1 MATLTETAHHTRRL
15 IKFGFIG
22 IVCLLVL
29 RSAYGRF
36 KEYWLQRY
44 PSPPPKPT
52 VAFGRLPTIPFPEQE
67 KKEYV
72 FQLETISGGLPEL
85 RNQAKV
91 YFVPKGQP
99 EFYTLERAKKKAA
112 LLGFPGKTIK
122 ISDSLYHWTNQ
133 DLLLSTLEM
142 DILDG
147 NFVINRNWQE
157 NLFLIAASK
166 AMRENQAETEV
177 KGFLSRI
184 GLLSERLI
192 NAETKVTY
200 LRHLPPSLV
209 PAVSFSEADLT
220 QVELFPAPL
229 DNLPSLTP
237 DPSKSVISF
246 FLKDARSDEEK
257 FLQVEYRY
265 QPVLAEKFATYPL
278 KTTAQAFSELQA
290 KEAYIF
296 PGQADPKQVVI
307 RNIYLAYFETATP
320 INYLMPI
327 FVFQGDQNFFGYVS
341 AVSNEWVEE

>member
-1 MATLTETAHHTRRL
+1 MTTLTETAYHTRRL

-22 IVCLLVL
+22 LVCLLIL
-29 RSAYGRF
+29 KSAYTHF
-36 KEYWLQRY
+36 KEYWVQQH
-44 PSPPPKPT
+44 PPPPPKPT
-52 VAFGRLPTIPFPEQE
+52 VAFGRLPKIPFPEQE

-72 FQLETISGGLPEL
+72 FQLETVSGGLPGLKE
-85 RNQAKV
+85 QAKV

-99 EFYTLERAKKKAA
+99 EFYTLERAQKKAA
-112 LLGFPGKTIK
+112 LLGFTGKPIK
-122 ISDSLYHWTNQ
+122 ISESLYRWINQ

-142 DILDG
+142 NVLDT
-147 NFVINRNWQE
+147 NFDINRNWQE
-157 NLFLIAASK
+157 NLFLIATSK
-166 AMRENQAETEV
+166 PMGEKRAETEA

-184 GLLSERLI
+184 SLLSERLI
-192 NAETKVTY
+192 NSEDKVTY
-200 LRHLPPSLV
+200 LKFVPPDLV

-229 DNLPSLTP
+229 DDLPSMTP

-246 FLKDARSDEEK
+246 LLKDAGNDEEK
-257 FLQVEYRY
+257 FLQVEYHY
-265 QPVLAEKFATYPL
+265 QPVLKEKFATYPL
-278 KTTAQAFSELQA
+278 KTASQAFSELQA
-290 KEAYIF
+290 GKAYIF
-296 PGQADPKQVVI
+296 PGQANPQKVII